1 MNFKET
7 KPVATASADKKGM
20 KRICPSC
27 STRFYDFNKRPINCP
42 NCKTEFTGEI
52 KARARRSR
60 PANDVIEEGQ
70 VSEAT
75 AAKKGAVADEE
86 DDDIL
91 VDAEEGVVS
100 LEDLDED
107 KEVIE
112 DDEEGAADLELDED
126 ALEDDDLDD
135 DDDDDDDEE
144 EDDDDDDGEED
155 AKPKRKKK

>member
-1 MNFKET
+1 M
-7 KPVATASADKKGM
+7 ATASADKKGM

-27 STRFYDFNKRPINCP
+27 STRFYDFNKRPISCP

-52 KARARRSR
+52 KARARRTR
-60 PANDVIEEGQ
+60 PANDIIEDGQ

-75 AAKKGAVADEE
+75 AAKKGVAGDDE

-107 KEVIE
+107 KEDVAE
-112 DDEEGAADLELDED
+112 DEEEGTPDLELDED
-126 ALEDDDLDD
+126 ALDDELDDDEDDDDDDED
-135 DDDDDDDEE
+135 DDDDDDDE
-144 EDDDDDDGEED
+144 DA
-155 AKPKRKKK
+155 AKPAKRKKK